1 MMMAAA
7 LTVPP
12 SVPWQRQA
20 ASTGCAAAAT
30 TAPLPRSRFTSRRRS
45 SIAAAPPGAAGQ
57 PTPQQRD
64 AASLD
69 VSGAVVQ
76 PAYRSTPWQEPA
88 GSSAAGPRAAARV
101 ALVSE
106 SGICRGPLAAAA
118 VAAALAS
125 RGLAEVECECR
136 ATQSYCVG
144 EGAHPAAAAVAEELG
159 LQLEAGYAA
168 QQFKEARDIVE
179 FDVVLVVDKFT
190 AADVLREVS
199 VFDTIKS
206 WGLGPTYSS
215 KVRRLGEF
223 NPAATAAA
231 AATNPEA
238 GDIEDPLYGERTSV
252 FEHSSLQCCFQVKDR
267 EAGDI
272 EDPLYG
278 NVGGEEEL
286 AAVWAAAADIQAAA
300 EGFAAFVAGVAQQ
313 HAEQQAQQAQQ
324 GDSQAPGGEAGSGGS
339 ANDSS
344 GSGGSGGSSG
354 GGSGAGT
361 DRLGDA
367 LVAAVRG
374 MEAMEWMVP
383 PMLQPR

>member
-1 MMMAAA
+1 MVTSCPA
-7 LTVPP
+7 L
-12 SVPWQRQA
+12 RQA
-20 ASTGCAAAAT
+20 ASSGLTTAAAA
-30 TAPLPRSRFTSRRRS
+30 ARLLHPVPAGRRRRS
-45 SIAAAPPGAAGQ
+45 TSAAAAGAAGQ

-64 AASLD
+64 AGSLD

-76 PAYRSTPWQEPA
+76 PAYRSTPWQ
-88 GSSAAGPRAAARV
+88 GTSSDAAAAAGPRAAARV

-118 VAAALAS
+118 VAAALAK
-125 RGLAEVECECR
+125 RGLGAQVECECR

-144 EGAHPAAAAVAEELG
+144 EEAHPAAAAVAAELG
-159 LQLEAGYAA
+159 LQLPEGYAA

-206 WGLGPTYSS
+206 WGLGPSYSS

-223 NPAATAAA
+223 NPAVSPAAA
-231 AATNPEA
+231 NPE
-238 GDIEDPLYGERTSV
+238 E
-252 FEHSSLQCCFQVKDR
+252 
-267 EAGDI
+267 GDI

-286 AAVWAAAADIQAAA
+286 AAVRAAAADIQAAA
-300 EGFAAFVAGVAQQ
+300 EGFADFVAGVAEQ
-313 HAEQQAQQAQQ
+313 HAAAAADGAEQPAQAAEQAQ
-324 GDSQAPGGEAGSGGS
+324 GRDGG
-339 ANDSS
+339 
-344 GSGGSGGSSG
+344 GGSGGSSG
-354 GGSGAGT
+354 NDGSGSSSSGIEGSGSGT
-361 DRLGDA
+361 ARLGDA

-374 MEAMEWMVP
+374 MEAMDWMVP